1 MSIRTGRIG
10 EKIRNVMLVA
20 PDVDVDIFRTQIVR
34 MGTARPQFELFVS
47 QDDRA
52 LGLSKFIWGGVPRLG
67 EVDPNAEPY
76 RSEFQQQRI
85 VVFDLTKLRSPADD
99 AHDRAFEDI
108 TSVAAMVRKRLHE
121 GQQMADPHVSAVPF
135 IGNTTAETERNL
147 SK

>member
-1 MSIRTGRIG
+1 M
-10 EKIRNVMLVA
+10 
-20 PDVDVDIFRTQIVR
+20 
-34 MGTARPQFELFVS
+34 
-47 QDDRA
+47 
-52 LGLSKFIWGGVPRLG
+52 PRLG

-85 VVFDLTKLRSPADD
+85 VVFDLTKQKSPGDD

-121 GQQMADPHVSAVPF
+121 GQQMADPHVSAVPS
-135 IGNTTAETERNL
+135 IGNTTADAEHNS